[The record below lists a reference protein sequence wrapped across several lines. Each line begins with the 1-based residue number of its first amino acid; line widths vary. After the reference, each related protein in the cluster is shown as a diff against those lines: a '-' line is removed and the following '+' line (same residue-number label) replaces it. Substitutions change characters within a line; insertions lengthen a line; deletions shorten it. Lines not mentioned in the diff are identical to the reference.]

1 MEIKSRSL
9 MNEIWMHSHCD
20 GASFSFITKPGR
32 DAAFVRN
39 LERNGFL
46 SDVVEFE
53 DARGIRVDG
62 KITDWG
68 RKFCLSRFGEPPAQ
82 AKEE

>member
-1 MEIKSRSL
+1 MDVKSRRM
-9 MNEIWMHSHCD
+9 MNEVWINSHY
-20 GASFSFITKPGR
+20 GGTTFSFFTKPGR
-32 DAAFVRN
+32 DAASVRN

-46 SDVVEFE
+46 SDVVELE
-53 DARGIRVDG
+53 VAKGMRVDG

-82 AKEE
+82 VKEE